1 MYLFVSNMA
10 DPDISDY
17 EYDADDLL
25 LMSIIISQF
34 DLQTELPDLDSEGE
48 KTDKDI
54 TGTDIESQYQEAEAA
69 ADDVLPV
76 QIERRLNK
84 LSTLIVHSLTP
95 VLFFLSFCIHV
106 FILNI
111 KVLTI

>member
-1 MYLFVSNMA
+1 L
-10 DPDISDY
+10 
-17 EYDADDLL
+17 
-25 LMSIIISQF
+25 
-34 DLQTELPDLDSEGE
+34 TDLDSEGE

-84 LSTLIVHSLTP
+84 LSTLIVGVCL
-95 VLFFLSFCIHV
+95 LFMKWVFFCTAVQFLCKKKIETDWVFFNSFI
-106 FILNI
+106 
-111 KVLTI
+111 